1 MIRKFIQC
9 KDTETRLQLLAQ
21 TKESDW
27 SDSELETIMN
37 ILGLR
42 EEEGLTKDE
51 KWSKILCRLI
61 DTVFHEKKEL
71 EGSVFKDTP
80 EERNPL
86 EEDLEEL
93 GDLHAYLKV
102 CNVA

>member
-1 MIRKFIQC
+1 MIRKFVQC
-9 KDTETRLQLLAQ
+9 KDTEARLQLLAQ

-27 SDSELETIMN
+27 SDSELDTIMT

-42 EEEGLTKDE
+42 EEEDLTKDE

-61 DTVFHEKKEL
+61 DTAFHEKKEL
-71 EGSVFKDTP
+71 EGSVFKDIP
-80 EERNPL
+80 EERNL
-86 EEDLEEL
+86 YEEDIEEL